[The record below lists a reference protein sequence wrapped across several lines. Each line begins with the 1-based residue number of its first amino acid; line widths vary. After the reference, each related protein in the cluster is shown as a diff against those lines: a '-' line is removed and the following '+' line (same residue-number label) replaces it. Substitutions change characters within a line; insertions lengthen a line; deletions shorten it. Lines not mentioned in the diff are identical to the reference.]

1 VTADLAIV
9 GVDAEK
15 VERYLKSLLRK
26 DVTLLS
32 ITRLGEP
39 PSDILG
45 KSYGYGA
52 PHPRRRSRS
61 QWTQVNQ
68 YCGA

>member
-15 VERYLKSLLRK
+15 VERHLKSLLGK
-26 DVTLLS
+26 DIALLS
-32 ITRLGEP
+32 ITHLGKP
-39 PSDILG
+39 PSEGLG

-52 PHPRRRSRS
+52 PHPRRLSRS
-61 QWTQVNQ
+61 QWTQVNE

>member
-1 VTADLAIV
+1 M

-32 ITRLGEP
+32 ITHLGEP
-39 PSDILG
+39 PSDVLG
-45 KSYGYGA
+45 KSYGLA
-52 PHPRRRSRS
+52 SASTIAQPTQR
-61 QWTQVNQ
+61 TQVNE